1 MGGSPQRPQDW
12 TNWHRG
18 SLAEGAGPHYP
29 QQLRGTPQPAP
40 CQRWVQLQHQ
50 QTVFINKHFR
60 WMSLGGGFPL
70 VVVYEHK
77 LALRNSSTSLPTQ
90 ARACTGGSAEH
101 PGGALPRVT
110 PLTSILRDPTPQA
123 MCPLQT

>member
-1 MGGSPQRPQDW
+1 MG
-12 TNWHRG
+12 
-18 SLAEGAGPHYP
+18 
-29 QQLRGTPQPAP
+29 PAP
-40 CQRWVQLQHQ
+40 ASVDRVHQ
-50 QTVFINKHFR
+50 QALQMDVP
-60 WMSLGGGFPL
+60 GGGFPL